1 MTACFLPWES
11 GRTRLTERSGVIIQS
26 VNYIEGM
33 IMTKQET
40 FPRPTLTAG
49 DSISGF
55 NILRVVPIEA
65 MRLTAYEM
73 EHVKTGAKVL
83 HLHAFDRENLY
94 AIGFRTPPEDST
106 GLPHILEHSVLAGS
120 EKYPLKD
127 AFKELMRSTMQTFIN
142 AFTYPDKTLYPVASQ
157 IKTDFYNL
165 ARVYTDLVLHPRLL
179 RETFL
184 QEGHHLEFSTPG
196 DPASDLVI
204 SGIVYNEMK
213 GAYSSPDSLMYK
225 DIQENLY
232 PDTVYALDSGGD
244 PEVIPSLTYEQ
255 FKDFHRKYYSPTNA
269 RFFIYGDIP
278 TVEHLE
284 FLEEMLSGF
293 DRVDVDS
300 SIKSQPSFAKPRRV
314 RGTYP
319 VEEGESLARKTMV
332 NVAWMLAENKDFE
345 TALLLEIISG
355 LLVGSAASP
364 LRRAL
369 IDSGLGEDMSPV
381 SGIESDLRQL
391 MFCAGL
397 RNAKSEDVDSI
408 EKLIDETLQK
418 IVADGFDPELV
429 EGILHQVEFHG
440 KEISR
445 GSYPYGITLMG
456 NVFQTW
462 LYDGDPLIGLDFSR
476 AIDEIRRRQADN
488 PEIFQQMTQKWLLDN
503 PHRLLAVM
511 EPDPDFS
518 RKNDE
523 KLKTKMANLKAGFS
537 AEQLQQIDEQAARL
551 KVFQSAT
558 DSPASAAT
566 LPKLKLDDIPRE
578 VETIPTV
585 ETTLLSVPA
594 LTHDLFTNGIAYID
608 LAFDIAHVPEDLQ
621 PYLPLLGKIMS
632 GMGAARYTYDEMAK
646 RIALTMGGFG
656 YDLSAGFTADAA
668 GTWQKMIFSFKAL
681 YRNVPQAIDTVR
693 DILCAGD
700 LDQEARMRD
709 LIAERK
715 NNLQSSIV
723 PSGHVF
729 AKRAAGAGLTL
740 PAYRDEQWHGRT
752 QLRFVQGQAGDFD
765 ASRETLRRKL
775 DELKQMIFTRENLVV
790 NITAD
795 EAGIKLIRDRLG
807 RLLSELAPGQRTDK
821 AGRPALAPVYAGI
834 AVPTQ
839 VSYVARAM
847 TAPAYNDPSSP
858 LLMLASRELSNSYL
872 YKYIRVQGGA
882 YGGMSSFDATLGL
895 FAFLSYRDPHITET
909 LNVFQDAQT
918 FYSQNAMTAD
928 DMEKAVIS
936 TLGAL
941 DKPLDPSGR
950 GYVAMIRHFAGA
962 TDEMRQTFRDRIF
975 AATPGQVKTAL
986 AGYFA
991 VAAGAKAV
999 AVYAA
1004 QEKLE
1009 DANKQLAEPL
1019 NLEKL
1024 SET

>member
-1 MTACFLPWES
+1 MTSSKVPE
-11 GRTRLTERSGVIIQS
+11 
-26 VNYIEGM
+26 
-33 IMTKQET
+33 
-40 FPRPTLTAG
+40 PTLQAG
-49 DSISGF
+49 DVRNGF
-55 NILRVVPIEA
+55 KILRVESIES
-65 MRLTAYEM
+65 MRLTAYEI
-73 EHVKTGAKVL
+73 EHLKTGAKVL

-94 AIGFRTPPEDST
+94 AIGFRTPPADST

-142 AFTYPDKTLYPVASQ
+142 AFTYPDKTVYPVASQ
-157 IKTDFYNL
+157 IKADFYNL
-165 ARVYTDLVLHPRLL
+165 ARVYTDLVLRPRLL
-179 RETFL
+179 GETFL
-184 QEGHHLEFSTPG
+184 QEGHHLEFSKAG
-196 DPASDLVI
+196 DLASDLII

-232 PDTVYALDSGGD
+232 PDTVYARDSGGD
-244 PEVIPSLTYEQ
+244 PEVIPALTYEQ
-255 FKDFHRKYYSPTNA
+255 FKDFHQKYYSPTNA

-278 TVEHLE
+278 TAEHLE
-284 FLEEMLSGF
+284 FLAEMLAGF
-293 DRVDVDS
+293 DRVEVDS
-300 SIKSQPSFAKPRRV
+300 SIKSQPVFAYPRRV
-314 RGTYP
+314 ESFYP
-319 VEEGESLARKTMV
+319 VDRDEPLENKALV

-369 IDSGLGEDMSPV
+369 IDSGLGEDMTPV
-381 SGIESDLRQL
+381 SGMESDLKQL

-397 RNAKSEDVDSI
+397 RNVRNDAAEEI
-408 EKLIDETLQK
+408 EKLILDTLQK
-418 IVADGFDPELV
+418 IVGEGFDRELI

-462 LYDGDPLIGLDFSR
+462 LYDGDPFIGLDFAR
-476 AIDEIRRRQADN
+476 AIENIRRLWADD
-488 PEIFQQMTQKWLLDN
+488 PKIFQQMTRRWLLDN

-511 EPDPDFS
+511 RPDPDFS
-518 RKNDE
+518 AKSDA
-523 KLKTKMANLKAGFS
+523 KLKQKMAAMKAGFS
-537 AEQLQQIDEQAARL
+537 EEQLRDINERAERL
-551 KVFQSAT
+551 KTFQSET
-558 DSPASAAT
+558 DSSAAAAT
-566 LPKLKLDDIPRE
+566 LPKLKLEDITRQ
-578 VETIPTV
+578 VETIPTRHN
-585 ETTLLSVPA
+585 TLHSVVA
-594 LTHDLFTNGIAYID
+594 MEHDLFTNGIAYVD

-632 GMGAARYTYDEMAK
+632 GMGAAGLSYDEMAK
-646 RIALTMGGFG
+646 RIALAMGGFG
-656 YDLSAGFTADAA
+656 YDLIAGFSVDATE
-668 GTWQKMIFSFKAL
+668 TWQKMVFSFKAL
-681 YRNVPQAIDTVR
+681 YRNVPAALQTVC

-700 LDQEARMRD
+700 LEQEARMRD

-723 PSGHVF
+723 PSGHIF
-729 AKRAAGAGLTL
+729 AKRAAGAALTL

-752 QLRFVQGQAGDFD
+752 QLRFVQQQSADFE
-765 ASRETLRRKL
+765 ASGMNLREKL
-775 DELKQMIFTRENLVV
+775 EQLKKIIFQKQNLMV

-795 EAGIKLIRDRLG
+795 AAGLELVEAEIG
-807 RLLSELAPGQRTDK
+807 RLLTKLPAGGNKGK
-821 AGRPALAPVYAGI
+821 ATEPELAPVYVGI

-839 VSYVARAM
+839 VSYVARALR
-847 TAPAYNDPSSP
+847 APAYSDPSAA

-882 YGGMSSFDATLGL
+882 YGGMSSFDATQGI
-895 FAFLSYRDPHITET
+895 FAFLSYRDPHIVET
-909 LNVFQDAQT
+909 LDVFQEAQK
-918 FYSQNAMTAD
+918 FYSLNDMNAD

-936 TLGAL
+936 TISAL

-962 TDEMRQTFRDRIF
+962 TDALRQSFRDQIF
-975 AATPGQVKTAL
+975 AATPRKVREAL

-991 VAAGAKAV
+991 QAGLSKSV
-999 AVYAA
+999 AVYSA
-1004 QEKLE
+1004 QDKLE
-1009 DANKQLAEPL
+1009 EANKVLADKL
-1019 NLEKL
+1019 SLEKL